1 MHFFP
6 ILHYDDQ
13 GNCYREQYCQRSGH
27 LERNIKSEQW
37 NGHQAF
43 PKAEGGTNKSSEE
56 HDQKNVQRDG
66 VDGLSPTEI

>member
-13 GNCYREQYCQRSGH
+13 GNGYREQYRQRGGH
-27 LERNIKSEQW
+27 VERNIKSEQR
-37 NGHQAF
+37 NSYQAF
-43 PKAEGGTNKSSEE
+43 PKAEGGTNESSEE
-56 HDQKNVQRDG
+56 HDQKNMQRDG